1 MGEAVRAEKRKTE
14 VRKEQIATAALRLVA
29 SQGMRALTLDRL
41 ASLVGLVPS
50 AIYRHFRSKDDILG
64 AVLELVETRFAANL
78 REARESSQSSL
89 EALRCLLQ
97 KHMGLVMEFQAI
109 PRILFSED
117 VYSGNP
123 ERKNQLHGMVSAFL
137 DALGAIL
144 EEGQSRGEIRGNLPA
159 GSLAVMFL
167 GLFQPSMFL
176 WHLSGGEFDVVRQ
189 NEQSWRV
196 FTAAL
201 APPGGKGQG
210 TKDQNDQNDPKDP
223 ND

>member
-1 MGEAVRAEKRKTE
+1 MRAEKRKTE

-41 ASLVGLVPS
+41 AGLVGLVPS
-50 AIYRHFRSKDDILG
+50 AIYRHFRGKDDILK
-64 AVLELVETRFAANL
+64 AVLELVEARFAANVH
-78 REARESSQSSL
+78 EARKASPSVL
-89 EALRCLLQ
+89 EALRRLLR

-123 ERKNQLHGMVSAFL
+123 ERKDQLHRLVSGLL
-137 DALGAIL
+137 DALRAIF
-144 EEGQSRGEIRGNLPA
+144 EEGQARGEIRADLPA

-189 NEQSWRV
+189 TEQSWRV

-201 APPGGKGQG
+201 EPPGGEAG
-210 TKDQNDQNDPKDP
+210 NDKRQMI
-223 ND
+223 